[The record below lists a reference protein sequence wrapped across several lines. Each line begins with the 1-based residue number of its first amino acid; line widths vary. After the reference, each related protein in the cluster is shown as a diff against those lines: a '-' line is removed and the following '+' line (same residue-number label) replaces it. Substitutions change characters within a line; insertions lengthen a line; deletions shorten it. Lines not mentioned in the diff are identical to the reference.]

1 MCKVIKSGRSFLRC
15 LIDLS
20 KVAKR
25 PNHHIQLNLEAR
37 SDIEWWYRFTSS
49 WNGVSMFWE
58 LRRVHPGVQLTSDA
72 SGKWGCGAFY
82 DTHWFQ
88 LQWQES
94 LQHMHITIKEL
105 IPIVLAAAIWGR
117 EWTGLTVQA
126 RCDDAAVVAD
136 FNQDYSK
143 NADVMHLLRTLAF
156 IKAKFRF
163 LLVASHIPGKGNDLA
178 DVLSRDNLSYFLSN
192 HPQANENPSS
202 LPQELLDLIVVVKPD
217 WTSVSWISLWTAIFE
232 VV

>member
-1 MCKVIKSGRSFLRC
+1 MIKPGRSFLRR

-37 SDIEWWYRFTSS
+37 SDIEWWYRFASS

-58 LRRVHPGVQLTSDA
+58 LWRVHPDVQLTSDA
-72 SGKWGCGAFY
+72 SSKWGCGAFY
-82 DTHWFQ
+82 MYNRYWFQ

-126 RCDDAAVVAD
+126 RCD
-136 FNQDYSK
+136 N
-143 NADVMHLLRTLAF
+143 
-156 IKAKFRF
+156 
-163 LLVASHIPGKGNDLA
+163 
-178 DVLSRDNLSYFLSN
+178 
-192 HPQANENPSS
+192 
-202 LPQELLDLIVVVKPD
+202 
-217 WTSVSWISLWTAIFE
+217 TACSGR
-232 VV
+232 